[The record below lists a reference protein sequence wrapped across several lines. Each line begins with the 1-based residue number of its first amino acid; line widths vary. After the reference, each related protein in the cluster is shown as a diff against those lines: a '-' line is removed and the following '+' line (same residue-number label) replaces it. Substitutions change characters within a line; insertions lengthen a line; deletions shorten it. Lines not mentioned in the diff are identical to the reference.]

1 MKHALNCLEPTI
13 STDHITTSTQR
24 HQPMVECLRKWWVNA
39 SILLDSE
46 KNGQCLEEVMLFNDF
61 APKKKQLNCSL
72 SQCVFF
78 VGWTPQNSRWF
89 NLVSF
94 ILIHIFAL
102 PLVVGES
109 CQGFRAAGF
118 DDDSSS
124 LLKSVARWYFRYSCF
139 PMFGNRLQQFGMPTE
154 NSHVL
159 KKRDHFKRNSIFQP
173 LVFRGDASFQGRC

>member
-1 MKHALNCLEPTI
+1 MG
-13 STDHITTSTQR
+13 
-24 HQPMVECLRKWWVNA
+24 ECQYSPRLRKKRPVFGRSDAVQWF
-39 SILLDSE
+39 
-46 KNGQCLEEVMLFNDF
+46 C
-61 APKKKQLNCSL
+61 PKKKQLNCSL

-159 KKRDHFKRNSIFQP
+159 KKKETISKEIQSSNHWFSGEM
-173 LVFRGDASFQGRC
+173 LVFWGICVGIRCP